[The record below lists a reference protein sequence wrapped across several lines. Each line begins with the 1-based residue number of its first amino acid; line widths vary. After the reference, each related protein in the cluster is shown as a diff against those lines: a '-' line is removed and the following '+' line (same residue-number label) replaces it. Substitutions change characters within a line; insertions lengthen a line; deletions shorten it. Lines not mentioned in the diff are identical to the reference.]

1 MEGIMSSRIVFRLSM
16 ICPNSWGGKHG
27 FLLEVREVQVLKEWG
42 NAGGWQQ
49 STENPSPSW
58 LLGLQVYMTFR
69 FNLLELIVST
79 VMRFY
84 FLFSLFSILSYCW
97 DRFCLETI
105 KLELSQS
112 CLIVLYKLW
121 YLIDSGTN
129 LLSHSNESNFTF

>member
-1 MEGIMSSRIVFRLSM
+1 MEGMMSSRIGFRLSM

-79 VMRFY
+79 VMRIF
-84 FLFSLFSILSYCW
+84 FHALFSSFLLFGEILFR
-97 DRFCLETI
+97 DHKAGIVPVQFNITI
-105 KLELSQS
+105 
-112 CLIVLYKLW
+112 
-121 YLIDSGTN
+121 
-129 LLSHSNESNFTF
+129 